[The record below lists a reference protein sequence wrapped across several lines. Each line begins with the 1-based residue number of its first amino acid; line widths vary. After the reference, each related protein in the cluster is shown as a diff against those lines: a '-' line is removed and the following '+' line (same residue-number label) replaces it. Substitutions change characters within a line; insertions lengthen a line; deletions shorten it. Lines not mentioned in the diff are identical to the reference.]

1 MLRGSGVD
9 AMLSMSVG
17 CSSIHTSWRRQRQP
31 AIALLLIFH
40 CRFFYLYHFIPY
52 AFFVRMNGIYWM
64 FPFVAHWCL
73 LQVWGW
79 GVGGVLLQVCVGGEW
94 GAAAGVWEVGGV
106 LLQVCGGWVGCCCR
120 CGVGGWGAAA
130 GVWEVGGVL
139 LHVCG
144 HSNSFVCFCISS
156 PPPCVVALHALLLPP
171 LRAASL

>member
-9 AMLSMSVG
+9 AMLSLSVS

-31 AIALLLIFH
+31 ATALPLIFH

-79 GVGGVLLQVCVGGEW
+79 GVGGGWVRCCYRCVCGVGGVP
-94 GAAAGVWEVGGV
+94 AAGVGVGGGV
-106 LLQVCGGWVGCCCR
+106 LL
-120 CGVGGWGAAA
+120 
-130 GVWEVGGVL
+130 
-139 LHVCG
+139 
-144 HSNSFVCFCISS
+144 
-156 PPPCVVALHALLLPP
+156 
-171 LRAASL
+171 